1 MKVAVLGK
9 VDQKGLSFLRE
20 NEFNVIEIENFE
32 IQNLKEQLKDVDGIL
47 LRTTRLDK
55 EILQHCDN
63 LKIISRHGVGY
74 DNVDLDFLNE
84 NKIALGITSTSN
96 AVSVAEHV
104 LSFFIYLT
112 KNLSLSDSLV
122 KEGNFEKRSN
132 LPNFFELYKKKVLII
147 GFGRIGK
154 EVAKRCL
161 GFDMEVYVYD
171 PFLDNEIIIRNQ
183 CIPIEKN
190 QGLAIADFITIHLP
204 LNGDTKNFISQ
215 TELNVMKKN
224 SILVNTSRGG
234 IVNENDLCIALE
246 SKKIQGAGMDV
257 FASEPPESNHP
268 FFKLDNILLTP
279 HNAALTLECRERMSL
294 EASQNIFF
302 FLNNMTELNVENLVN
317 KKFLKKLKIS

>member
-9 VDQKGLSFLRE
+9 VDQKGLSFLKE
-20 NEFNVIEIENFE
+20 NEFKVIEIESFE

-47 LRTTRLDK
+47 LRTTKLDK
-55 EILQHCDN
+55 ETLQHCDN

-84 NKIALGITSTSN
+84 NKIALCITSTSN

-112 KNLSLSDSLV
+112 KKISLSDSLV
-122 KEGNFEKRSN
+122 KEGNFEKRSQ

-171 PFLDNEIIIRNQ
+171 PFLNNEVIIGNQ

-215 TELNVMKKN
+215 TELNMMKKN

-234 IVNENDLCIALE
+234 IVNEKDLYTALE
-246 SKKIQGAGMDV
+246 LKKIQGAGMDV
-257 FASEPPESNHP
+257 FVSEPPESNHP

-294 EASQNIFF
+294 EASQNIVF
-302 FLNNMTELNVENLVN
+302 FLKNMSELNVENLVN
-317 KKFLKKLKIS
+317 KKYL

>member
-9 VDQKGLSFLRE
+9 VDPKGLSFLIE
-20 NEFNVIEIENFE
+20 NEFKVIEIESFE

-47 LRTTRLDK
+47 LRTTKLDK
-55 EILQHCDN
+55 EILEHCDN

-84 NKIALGITSTSN
+84 NKIALCITSTSN

-112 KNLSLSDSLV
+112 KKISLSDSLV
-122 KEGNFEKRSN
+122 KEGNFEKRSS

-234 IVNENDLCIALE
+234 IVNEKDLYTALE
-246 SKKIQGAGMDV
+246 LKKIQGAGMDV
-257 FASEPPESNHP
+257 FVSEPPESSHA

-294 EASQNIFF
+294 EASQNIVF
-302 FLNNMTELNVENLVN
+302 FLKNMSELNVENLVN
-317 KKFLKKLKIS
+317 KKYL

>member
-9 VDQKGLSFLRE
+9 VDPKGLSFLIE
-20 NEFNVIEIENFE
+20 NEFKVIEIESFE

-47 LRTTRLDK
+47 LRTTKLDK
-55 EILQHCDN
+55 EILEHCDN

-84 NKIALGITSTSN
+84 NKIALCITSTSN

-112 KNLSLSDSLV
+112 KKLSLSDSLV
-122 KEGNFEKRSN
+122 KEGNFEKRSQ

-215 TELNVMKKN
+215 TELNLMRKN

-234 IVNENDLCIALE
+234 IVNENDLCIALD
-246 SKKIQGAGMDV
+246 SKKIQGAGVDV
-257 FASEPPESNHP
+257 FVSEPPESNHP

-294 EASQNIFF
+294 EASQNIVF
-302 FLNNMTELNVENLVN
+302 FLNNMSELNVENLVN
-317 KKFLKKLKIS
+317 KKYL

>member
-9 VDQKGLSFLRE
+9 VDQKGLSFLKE
-20 NEFNVIEIENFE
+20 NEFKVIEIENFE

-47 LRTTRLDK
+47 LRTTKLDK
-55 EILQHCDN
+55 EILEHCDN

-84 NKIALGITSTSN
+84 NKIALCITSTSN

-112 KNLSLSDSLV
+112 KKLSLSDSLV
-122 KEGNFEKRSN
+122 KEGNFENRSQ

-215 TELNVMKKN
+215 TELNQMKKN

-257 FASEPPESNHP
+257 FVSEPPESNHP

-294 EASQNIFF
+294 EASQNIVF
-302 FLNNMTELNVENLVN
+302 FLNNMSELNVENLVN
-317 KKFLKKLKIS
+317 KKYL

>member
-9 VDQKGLSFLRE
+9 VDQKGLSFLKE
-20 NEFNVIEIENFE
+20 NEFKVIEIENFE

-47 LRTTRLDK
+47 LRTTKLDK
-55 EILQHCDN
+55 EILEHCDN

-74 DNVDLDFLNE
+74 DNVDLDFLND
-84 NKIALGITSTSN
+84 NKIALCITSTSN

-112 KNLSLSDSLV
+112 KKLSLSDSLV
-122 KEGNFEKRSN
+122 KEGNFEKRSE

-215 TELNVMKKN
+215 KELNVMKKN

-257 FASEPPESNHP
+257 FVSEPPESSHP

-294 EASQNIFF
+294 EASQNIVF
-302 FLNNMTELNVENLVN
+302 FLKYMSELNVENLVN
-317 KKFLKKLKIS
+317 KKYL

>member
-9 VDQKGLSFLRE
+9 VDPKGLSFLIE
-20 NEFNVIEIENFE
+20 NEFKVIEIESFE

-47 LRTTRLDK
+47 LRTTKLDK
-55 EILQHCDN
+55 EILEHCDN

-74 DNVDLDFLNE
+74 DNVDLGFLNE
-84 NKIALGITSTSN
+84 NKIALCITSTSN

-112 KNLSLSDSLV
+112 KKLSLSDSLV
-122 KEGNFEKRSN
+122 KEGNFEKRSE

-204 LNGDTKNFISQ
+204 LNRDTKNFISQ
-215 TELNVMKKN
+215 TELNLMRKN

-234 IVNENDLCIALE
+234 IVNENDLCIALD

-257 FASEPPESNHP
+257 FVSEPPETNHP

-294 EASQNIFF
+294 EASQNIVF
-302 FLNNMTELNVENLVN
+302 FLNNMSELNVENLVN
-317 KKFLKKLKIS
+317 KKYL

>member
-9 VDQKGLSFLRE
+9 VDPKGLSFLIE
-20 NEFNVIEIENFE
+20 NEFKVIEIESFE

-47 LRTTRLDK
+47 LRTTKLDK
-55 EILQHCDN
+55 EILEHCDN

-84 NKIALGITSTSN
+84 NKIALCITSTSN

-112 KNLSLSDSLV
+112 KKLSLSDSLV
-122 KEGNFEKRSN
+122 KEGNFEKRSE

-204 LNGDTKNFISQ
+204 LNRDTKNFISQ
-215 TELNVMKKN
+215 TELNLMRKN

-234 IVNENDLCIALE
+234 IVNENDLCIALD

-257 FASEPPESNHP
+257 FVSEPPESNHP

-294 EASQNIFF
+294 EASQNIVF
-302 FLNNMTELNVENLVN
+302 FLNNMSEFNVENLVN
-317 KKFLKKLKIS
+317 KKYL

>member
-20 NEFNVIEIENFE
+20 NEFKVIEIENFE
-32 IQNLKEQLKDVDGIL
+32 IQNLREQLEDVDGIL

-55 EILQHCDN
+55 EILQHCNN

-112 KNLSLSDSLV
+112 KNLSLSDNLV
-122 KEGNFEKRSN
+122 KEGNFDKRSQ
-132 LPNFFELYKKKVLII
+132 LPDIFELYKKKVLII

-171 PFLDNEIIIRNQ
+171 PFLDSDSIEKSK

-190 QGLAIADFITIHLP
+190 EGLALADFITIHLP
-204 LNGDTKNFISQ
+204 LNENTTNFIS
-215 TELNVMKKN
+215 EVDLKLMKKN
-224 SILVNTSRGG
+224 TVLVNTSRGG
-234 IVNENDLCIALE
+234 IVNEDDLCQALKA
-246 SKKIQGAGMDV
+246 KKIRGAGMDV
-257 FASEPPESNHP
+257 YTSEPPEPDHP

-294 EASQNIFF
+294 EASQNIVY
-302 FLNNMTELNVENLVN
+302 FLKNMNELNKENLVN
-317 KKFLKKLKIS
+317 KRYL

>member
-9 VDQKGLSFLRE
+9 VDQKGLSFLKE
-20 NEFNVIEIENFE
+20 NELKVIEIENFE

-112 KNLSLSDSLV
+112 KNLSLSDRLV

-215 TELNVMKKN
+215 KELNVMKKN

-257 FASEPPESNHP
+257 FVSEPPESSHP

-294 EASQNIFF
+294 EASQNIVF
-302 FLNNMTELNVENLVN
+302 FLKNISKLNVENLVN
-317 KKFLKKLKIS
+317 KKYL

>member
-9 VDQKGLSFLRE
+9 VDQKGLSFLKE
-20 NEFNVIEIENFE
+20 NEFKVIEIENFE

-47 LRTTRLDK
+47 LRTTKLDK
-55 EILQHCDN
+55 EILQYCDN

-74 DNVDLDFLNE
+74 DNVELDFLNE

-112 KNLSLSDSLV
+112 KNLSLSDRLV

-215 TELNVMKKN
+215 TELNLMKKN

-257 FASEPPESNHP
+257 FVSEPPESSHP

-294 EASQNIFF
+294 EASQNIVF
-302 FLNNMTELNVENLVN
+302 FLKNMSELNVENLVN
-317 KKFLKKLKIS
+317 KKYL

>member
-9 VDQKGLSFLRE
+9 VDQKGLSFLKE
-20 NEFNVIEIENFE
+20 NEFKVIEIESFE

-55 EILQHCDN
+55 EILEHCDN

-84 NKIALGITSTSN
+84 NKIALCITSTSN

-122 KEGNFEKRSN
+122 KEGNFEKRSQ

-171 PFLDNEIIIRNQ
+171 PFLDNEIIIRKQ

-215 TELNVMKKN
+215 TELNQMRKN

-257 FASEPPESNHP
+257 FVSEPPESNHP

-294 EASQNIFF
+294 EASQNIVF
-302 FLNNMTELNVENLVN
+302 FLKNMNELNVENLVN
-317 KKFLKKLKIS
+317 KKYL

>member
-1 MKVAVLGK
+1 MKVAVLGI
-9 VDQKGLSFLRE
+9 VDPKGLSFLKE
-20 NEFNVIEIENFE
+20 NEFKVIEIENFE

-47 LRTTRLDK
+47 LRTTKLDK

-122 KEGNFEKRSN
+122 KEGNFEKRSD
-132 LPNFFELYKKKVLII
+132 LPNFFELYKKKVLIF

-171 PFLDNEIIIRNQ
+171 PFSDNEIIIRNQ

-204 LNGDTKNFISQ
+204 LNRDTKNFISQ

-257 FASEPPESNHP
+257 FVSEPPESNHP

-294 EASQNIFF
+294 EASQNIVF
-302 FLNNMTELNVENLVN
+302 FLNNMSELNVENLVN
-317 KKFLKKLKIS
+317 KKYL

>member
-1 MKVAVLGK
+1 MTV
-9 VDQKGLSFLRE
+9 F
-20 NEFNVIEIENFE
+20 
-32 IQNLKEQLKDVDGIL
+32 
-47 LRTTRLDK
+47 
-55 EILQHCDN
+55 
-63 LKIISRHGVGY
+63 
-74 DNVDLDFLNE
+74 
-84 NKIALGITSTSN
+84 
-96 AVSVAEHV
+96 
-104 LSFFIYLT
+104 YLT
-112 KNLSLSDSLV
+112 KKLSLSDSLV
-122 KEGNFEKRSN
+122 KEGNFEKRSK

-215 TELNVMKKN
+215 KELNLMKKN

-257 FASEPPESNHP
+257 
-268 FFKLDNILLTP
+268 LD
-279 HNAALTLECRERMSL
+279 RKS
-294 EASQNIFF
+294 
-302 FLNNMTELNVENLVN
+302 VV
-317 KKFLKKLKIS
+317 

>member
-9 VDQKGLSFLRE
+9 VDQKGLSFLKE
-20 NEFNVIEIENFE
+20 NEFKVIEIENFE

-47 LRTTRLDK
+47 LRTTKLDK
-55 EILQHCDN
+55 EILEHCDN

-84 NKIALGITSTSN
+84 NKIALCITSTSN

-122 KEGNFEKRSN
+122 KEGNFEKRSQ

-257 FASEPPESNHP
+257 FVSEPPESNHP

-294 EASQNIFF
+294 EASQNIVF
-302 FLNNMTELNVENLVN
+302 FLKNMSELNVENLVN
-317 KKFLKKLKIS
+317 KKYL

>member
-9 VDQKGLSFLRE
+9 VDQKGLSFLKE
-20 NEFNVIEIENFE
+20 NEFKVIEIESFE

-47 LRTTRLDK
+47 LRTTKLDK
-55 EILQHCDN
+55 EILEHCDN

-74 DNVDLDFLNE
+74 DNVDLDFLND
-84 NKIALGITSTSN
+84 NKIALCITSTSN

-112 KNLSLSDSLV
+112 KKLSLSDSLV
-122 KEGNFEKRSN
+122 KEGNFEKRSE

-161 GFDMEVYVYD
+161 GFDMEVYVCD

-204 LNGDTKNFISQ
+204 LNRDTKNFISQ
-215 TELNVMKKN
+215 TELNLMRKN

-234 IVNENDLCIALE
+234 IVNENDLCIALD

-257 FASEPPESNHP
+257 FVSEPPESNHP

-294 EASQNIFF
+294 EASQNIVF
-302 FLNNMTELNVENLVN
+302 FLNNMSELNVENLVN
-317 KKFLKKLKIS
+317 KKYL

>member
-9 VDQKGLSFLRE
+9 VDQKGLSFLKE
-20 NEFNVIEIENFE
+20 NEFKVIEIENFE

-84 NKIALGITSTSN
+84 NKIALCITSTSN

-112 KNLSLSDSLV
+112 KKLSLSDSLV
-122 KEGNFEKRSN
+122 KEGNFEKRSE

-215 TELNVMKKN
+215 TELNLMKKN
-224 SILVNTSRGG
+224 TILVNTSRGG

-246 SKKIQGAGMDV
+246 SKKIQGAGIDV
-257 FASEPPESNHP
+257 FVSEPPESNHP

-294 EASQNIFF
+294 EASQNIVF
-302 FLNNMTELNVENLVN
+302 FLKNMSELNVENLVN
-317 KKFLKKLKIS
+317 KKYL

>member
-9 VDQKGLSFLRE
+9 VDPKGLSFLIE
-20 NEFNVIEIENFE
+20 NEFKVIEIENFE

-47 LRTTRLDK
+47 LRTTKLDK
-55 EILQHCDN
+55 EILEHCDN

-84 NKIALGITSTSN
+84 NKIALCITSTSN

-112 KNLSLSDSLV
+112 KKLSLSDSLV
-122 KEGNFEKRSN
+122 KEGNFEKRSE

-171 PFLDNEIIIRNQ
+171 PFLDNEIILRNQ

-204 LNGDTKNFISQ
+204 LNRDTKNFISQ
-215 TELNVMKKN
+215 TELNLMRKN

-234 IVNENDLCIALE
+234 IVNENDLCIALD

-257 FASEPPESNHP
+257 FVSEPPESNHP

-294 EASQNIFF
+294 EASQNIVF
-302 FLNNMTELNVENLVN
+302 FLNNMSELNVENLVN
-317 KKFLKKLKIS
+317 KKYL

>member
-20 NEFNVIEIENFE
+20 NEFKVIEIENFE

-47 LRTTRLDK
+47 LRTTKLDK

-84 NKIALGITSTSN
+84 NKIALCITSTSN

-112 KNLSLSDSLV
+112 KKLSLSDSLV
-122 KEGNFEKRSN
+122 KEGNFEKRSK

-215 TELNVMKKN
+215 TELNVMKKK

-257 FASEPPESNHP
+257 FVSEPPESNHP

-294 EASQNIFF
+294 EASQNIVF
-302 FLNNMTELNVENLVN
+302 FLKYMSELNVENLVN
-317 KKFLKKLKIS
+317 KKYL

>member
-9 VDQKGLSFLRE
+9 VDPKGLSFLIE
-20 NEFNVIEIENFE
+20 NEFKVIEIESFE

-47 LRTTRLDK
+47 LRTTKLDK
-55 EILQHCDN
+55 EILEHCDN

-84 NKIALGITSTSN
+84 NKIALCITSTSN

-112 KNLSLSDSLV
+112 KKLSLSDSLV
-122 KEGNFEKRSN
+122 KEGNFEKRSE

-215 TELNVMKKN
+215 TELNQMKKN

-257 FASEPPESNHP
+257 FVSEPPESNHP

-294 EASQNIFF
+294 EASQNIVF
-302 FLNNMTELNVENLVN
+302 FLNNMSELNVENLVN
-317 KKFLKKLKIS
+317 KKYL

>member
-9 VDQKGLSFLRE
+9 VDQKGLSFLKE
-20 NEFNVIEIENFE
+20 NEFKVIEIENFE

-47 LRTTRLDK
+47 LRTTKLDK

-84 NKIALGITSTSN
+84 NKIALCITSTSN

-122 KEGNFEKRSN
+122 KEGNFEKRSQ

-204 LNGDTKNFISQ
+204 LNRDTKNFISQ
-215 TELNVMKKN
+215 TELNLMRKN

-257 FASEPPESNHP
+257 FVSEPPESNHP

-294 EASQNIFF
+294 EASQNIVF
-302 FLNNMTELNVENLVN
+302 FLNNMSELNVENLVN
-317 KKFLKKLKIS
+317 KKYL

>member
-9 VDQKGLSFLRE
+9 VDQKGLSFLKE
-20 NEFNVIEIENFE
+20 NEFKVIEIENFE

-47 LRTTRLDK
+47 LRTTKLDK
-55 EILQHCDN
+55 EILEHCDN

-84 NKIALGITSTSN
+84 NKIALCITSTSN

-112 KNLSLSDSLV
+112 KKLSLSDSLV
-122 KEGNFEKRSN
+122 KEGNFEKRSE

-204 LNGDTKNFISQ
+204 LNRDTKNFISQ
-215 TELNVMKKN
+215 TELNQMRKN

-234 IVNENDLCIALE
+234 IVNENDLCIALD

-257 FASEPPESNHP
+257 FVSEPPESNHP

-294 EASQNIFF
+294 EASQNIVF
-302 FLNNMTELNVENLVN
+302 FLNNMSELNVENLVN
-317 KKFLKKLKIS
+317 KKYL

>member
-9 VDQKGLSFLRE
+9 VDQKGLSFLIE
-20 NEFNVIEIENFE
+20 NEFKVIEIENFE

-63 LKIISRHGVGY
+63 LKIISRHGVCY

-84 NKIALGITSTSN
+84 NKIALCITSTSN

-122 KEGNFEKRSN
+122 KEGNFEKRSK

-257 FASEPPESNHP
+257 FVSEPPESSHP

-294 EASQNIFF
+294 EASQNIVF
-302 FLNNMTELNVENLVN
+302 FLNNMSELNVENLVN
-317 KKFLKKLKIS
+317 KKYL

>member
-9 VDQKGLSFLRE
+9 VDPKGLSFLKE
-20 NEFNVIEIENFE
+20 NEFKVIEIENFE

-47 LRTTRLDK
+47 LRTTKLDK

-84 NKIALGITSTSN
+84 NKIALCITSTSN

-215 TELNVMKKN
+215 TELNLMKKN

-257 FASEPPESNHP
+257 FVSEPPESNHP

-294 EASQNIFF
+294 EASQNIVF
-302 FLNNMTELNVENLVN
+302 FLNNMSELNVENLVN
-317 KKFLKKLKIS
+317 KKYL

>member
-20 NEFNVIEIENFE
+20 NEFKVIEIENFE

-122 KEGNFEKRSN
+122 KEGNFEKRSQ

-215 TELNVMKKN
+215 TELNAMKKN

-257 FASEPPESNHP
+257 FVSEPPESNHP

-294 EASQNIFF
+294 EASQNIVF
-302 FLNNMTELNVENLVN
+302 FLKKISELNVENLVN
-317 KKFLKKLKIS
+317 KKYL

>member
-9 VDQKGLSFLRE
+9 VDPKGLSFLIE
-20 NEFNVIEIENFE
+20 NEFKVIEIESFE

-55 EILQHCDN
+55 EILEHCDN

-84 NKIALGITSTSN
+84 NKIALCITSTSN

-122 KEGNFEKRSN
+122 KEGNFEKRSE

-171 PFLDNEIIIRNQ
+171 PFLDNEIIIKNQ

-204 LNGDTKNFISQ
+204 LNGDTKNFISK

-257 FASEPPESNHP
+257 FVSEPPESSHP

-294 EASQNIFF
+294 EASQNIVF
-302 FLNNMTELNVENLVN
+302 FLNNMSELNVENLVN
-317 KKFLKKLKIS
+317 KKYL

>member
-1 MKVAVLGK
+1 MNKIKVAILGI
-9 VDQKGLSFLRE
+9 VHQKGLDFLRQKDFE
-20 NEFNVIEIENFE
+20 VFEVKNFE
-32 IQNLKEQLKDVDGIL
+32 PEYLKEKLEFVDGIL
-47 LRTTRLDK
+47 LRTSKLDK
-55 EILQHCDN
+55 NILKNCSK

-84 NKIALGITSTSN
+84 NKIALCITSTSN

-112 KNLSLSDSLV
+112 KKLSLSDSLV
-122 KEGNFEKRSN
+122 KEGNFEKRSE

-204 LNGDTKNFISQ
+204 LNRDTKNFISQ
-215 TELNVMKKN
+215 TELNLMRKN

-234 IVNENDLCIALE
+234 IVNENDLCIALD

-257 FASEPPESNHP
+257 FVSEPPESNHP

-294 EASQNIFF
+294 EASQNIVF
-302 FLNNMTELNVENLVN
+302 FLNNMSELNVENLVN
-317 KKFLKKLKIS
+317 KKYL

>member
-9 VDQKGLSFLRE
+9 VDPKGLSFLIE
-20 NEFNVIEIENFE
+20 NEFKVIEIESFE

-47 LRTTRLDK
+47 LRTTKLDK
-55 EILQHCDN
+55 EILEHCDN

-84 NKIALGITSTSN
+84 NKIALCITSTSN

-112 KNLSLSDSLV
+112 KKLSLSDSLV
-122 KEGNFEKRSN
+122 KEGNFEKRSE

-171 PFLDNEIIIRNQ
+171 PFLDNEIIIKNQ

-204 LNGDTKNFISQ
+204 LNRDTKNFISQ
-215 TELNVMKKN
+215 TELNLMRKN

-246 SKKIQGAGMDV
+246 SRKIQGAGMDV
-257 FASEPPESNHP
+257 FVSEPPESNHP

-294 EASQNIFF
+294 EASQNIVF
-302 FLNNMTELNVENLVN
+302 FLNNMSELNVENLVN
-317 KKFLKKLKIS
+317 KKYL

>member
-9 VDQKGLSFLRE
+9 VDQKGLSFLKE
-20 NEFNVIEIENFE
+20 NEFKVIEIENFE

-74 DNVDLDFLNE
+74 DNVDLDFLND
-84 NKIALGITSTSN
+84 NKIALCITSTSN

-112 KNLSLSDSLV
+112 KKLSLSDSLV
-122 KEGNFEKRSN
+122 KEGNFEKRSE

-204 LNGDTKNFISQ
+204 LNKDTENFISH

-257 FASEPPESNHP
+257 FVSEPPESC
-268 FFKLDNILLTP
+268 LLYTSP
-279 HNAALTLECRERMSL
+279 SPRDGLLSRMPSS
-294 EASQNIFF
+294 A
-302 FLNNMTELNVENLVN
+302 
-317 KKFLKKLKIS
+317 